1 LENAI
6 ALLVIGL
13 LANKI
18 IELIKYLRVK
28 DWNAAITLL
37 SLFVAGV
44 VAVTLAAHASVTE
57 HTIIPGTTVELG
69 TLEFASLLLLGLMIT
84 ATGSTVYDFK
94 KAFDNSDSA
103 KQPSLTNVT
112 PTPVE

>member
-28 DWNAAITLL
+28 DWNAAIT
-37 SLFVAGV
+37 
-44 VAVTLAAHASVTE
+44 
-57 HTIIPGTTVELG
+57 
-69 TLEFASLLLLGLMIT
+69 LLGLMIT